1 MEDLIIDGNDVRKQ
15 ALKQE
20 GSVFIG
26 CTWLKIQIIGDSSEQ
41 GVPSKAENSRLS
53 EQVIGSS
60 TDTDPRVNY
69 LVNYLE
75 SKQVW

>member
-1 MEDLIIDGNDVRKQ
+1 M
-15 ALKQE
+15 
-20 GSVFIG
+20 FIG
-26 CTWLKIQIIGDSSEQ
+26 CTWLKIQISGGSRVQ

-53 EQVIGSS
+53 EQVSGSS
-60 TDTDPRVNY
+60 KDTAARVNY